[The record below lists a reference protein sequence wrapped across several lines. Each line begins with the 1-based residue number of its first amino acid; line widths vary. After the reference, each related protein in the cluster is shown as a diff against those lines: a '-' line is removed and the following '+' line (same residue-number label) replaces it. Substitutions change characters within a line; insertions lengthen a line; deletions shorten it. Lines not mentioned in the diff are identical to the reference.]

1 MVVRETDNSMM
12 EQLKE
17 AGGIITED
25 GDQNSHAAIVGLT
38 LDIPVIIGA
47 EQATSILKNGS
58 YVSMDSDK
66 GVVCSTS

>member
-1 MVVRETDNSMM
+1 MRETDNTMM

-58 YVSMDSDK
+58 YVSIDSDK